1 MGRQVGRDAGRSRT
15 QCGRLGDLPRGAVR
29 RLRTHDRVQDR
40 AASEAARGH
49 AEVGTTGSE
58 QHMG

>member
-1 MGRQVGRDAGRSRT
+1 MGRQVGRDVGRSRA

-29 RLRTHDRVQDR
+29 RLRTRDRVQDR

-49 AEVGTTGSE
+49 AEVSTPGS
-58 QHMG
+58 QRHMG